1 MSKIALVF
9 KRYSKKNDAELNS
22 IEHITLHD
30 SIPMGKN
37 LKLLQLIR
45 IFTQVGAK
53 SFGGQVPVHL
63 WDSLVTRGWL
73 SQRDYLEA
81 VNWSQCI
88 PGCNGTNLSS
98 YLGWHFKGPWGA
110 ILATLAL
117 LLPGMGALLCI
128 ATLMAEMPQSQAV
141 ENVLSAVAAAT
152 VGLLLGMTWKI
163 ARFTLGHPAKVFIAA
178 AAFLLIGVLRVPI
191 LLAIVALGIVSW
203 SLSQIIKQGDDGHPT

>member
-1 MSKIALVF
+1 
-9 KRYSKKNDAELNS
+9 
-22 IEHITLHD
+22 
-30 SIPMGKN
+30 MGKN
-37 LKLLQLIR
+37 LKLLQLTR

-98 YLGWHFKGPWGA
+98 YLGWHFKGAWGA

-117 LLPGMGALLCI
+117 LMPGMGVLLCI
-128 ATLMAEMPQSQAV
+128 ATLMAKIPQNPAV
-141 ENVLSAVAAAT
+141 EDVLSAVAAAT

-163 ARFTLGHPAKVFIAA
+163 ARSTLDHPAKVLIAA
-178 AAFLLIGVLRVPI
+178 AAFLAIGVLRVPI
-191 LLAIVALGIVSW
+191 LFAIVVLGIASW
-203 SLSQIIKQGDDGHPT
+203 SLTQIVKQGDHGHPT